1 MWLRLEKEVK
11 EEMVIEVLKR
21 VHAGDKTILL
31 ERHTHGGLIVCD
43 ELKVE
48 ERQEDYTIYK
58 FFDSDD
64 MDGAERYFKAVVRE
78 ERRRAS
84 K

>member
-1 MWLRLEKEVK
+1 MT
-11 EEMVIEVLKR
+11 IEVLKR

-31 ERHTHGGLIVCD
+31 ERHPHGGLIVCD

-64 MDGAERYFKAVVRE
+64 INGAERYLKDVVRE
-78 ERRRAS
+78 ERRKVKEEAKS
-84 K
+84 